1 MALSCPIVAI
11 AMKRFFLL
19 FALISF
25 LSACGGGGG
34 GSTPSA
40 PDPTPEPSQSTAP
53 TVANA
58 NTDQT
63 AVAGVPFSYDVTQG
77 GTTFSGDSFTIS
89 VTLSE
94 PSLGLSVEN
103 GVISGTPQGSGTV
116 TVMITADD
124 GNGGTVTDEFLL
136 VISAPQVAAQ
146 PNILFIMSDDQ
157 GQDSSAQYALST
169 DLPVTPNLDSLAAN
183 GLVFDNI
190 WVNPAC
196 TPTRAALL
204 SGRHGVRT
212 GVLSVG
218 DTLPASEI
226 PLHAFLANDPV
237 ASSYATALFG
247 KWHLGGGQTG
257 PNDIGIPHFAGIVG
271 GGVNNYF
278 NWTLNVNGV
287 NTNTT
292 NYVTTEL
299 TDQALEWISAQTQP
313 WFVWLAYNAPHTPF
327 HLPPADLHTQNL
339 SGNAADIAAN
349 ERDYY
354 LAAIEAM
361 DTEIG
366 RLLET
371 LPAEQ
376 RDNTIIIFVGD
387 NGTPAQVRDVSVF
400 PNGAKGSLTEGG
412 VKVPMIVSGVG
423 VTRQGERE
431 SSLINSTDF
440 FATIADLAGSATTEI
455 NDSRSFRSVLSSA
468 TAPGRDYIYSEIV
481 GNTSGW
487 TIRNSQYKL
496 TVLNNGAES
505 LYDVVNDP
513 MENTNLLNTGTDVAE
528 VRNDLFAAGS
538 ALRQ

>member
-1 MALSCPIVAI
+1 MTLWCPIVAI

-313 WFVWLAYNAPHTPF
+313 WFVWLAYNCLLYTSPSPR
-327 HLPPADLHTQNL
+327 DL
-339 SGNAADIAAN
+339 
-349 ERDYY
+349 
-354 LAAIEAM
+354 
-361 DTEIG
+361 
-366 RLLET
+366 
-371 LPAEQ
+371 
-376 RDNTIIIFVGD
+376 
-387 NGTPAQVRDVSVF
+387 
-400 PNGAKGSLTEGG
+400 
-412 VKVPMIVSGVG
+412 
-423 VTRQGERE
+423 
-431 SSLINSTDF
+431 ST
-440 FATIADLAGSATTEI
+440 
-455 NDSRSFRSVLSSA
+455 SRMPSSA
-468 TAPGRDYIYSEIV
+468 
-481 GNTSGW
+481 
-487 TIRNSQYKL
+487 
-496 TVLNNGAES
+496 
-505 LYDVVNDP
+505 
-513 MENTNLLNTGTDVAE
+513 
-528 VRNDLFAAGS
+528 
-538 ALRQ
+538 